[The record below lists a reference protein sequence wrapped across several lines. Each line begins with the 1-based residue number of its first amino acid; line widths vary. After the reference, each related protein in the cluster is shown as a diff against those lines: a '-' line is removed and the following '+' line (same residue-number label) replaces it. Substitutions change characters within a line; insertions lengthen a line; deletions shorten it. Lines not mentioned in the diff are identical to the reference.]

1 MYHGAMSNL
10 SDFLAHKSPF
20 YFIAEGADAH
30 YGSLDR
36 AKQMVDL
43 AKEVGASA
51 MKFQH
56 HLPDEEMLPDVPLS
70 GNMKE
75 PLYEFLKKNALNI
88 DQHVELADYCKEVE
102 IDYLCTP
109 FSWKAAQ
116 ELEEFIGPI
125 AYKIGSGELLDH
137 PTIKRIMGFGKPMIL
152 STGMSTPE
160 EIKSSYDLF
169 QNSGVPLILMNCTSA
184 YPPLFEQIHLRF
196 IEQMKEM
203 FPNALIGHSDHTAG
217 IETTIAA
224 FVLGAR
230 VFEKHV
236 TVDHQLAGPDSNVSI
251 NFETLKQLIEMLNN
265 LDKSLGA
272 VKQIH
277 DSEWEIRAWAHR
289 SLVYLKDFKAGDV
302 IAAND
307 IWGKRP
313 GTGIPSY
320 NYDLYV
326 GKILKQ
332 DVMANTLLSNSDFE

>member
-1 MYHGAMSNL
+1 MYYGRMTNL
-10 SDFLAHKSPF
+10 SNFLEQKSPF

-36 AKQMVDL
+36 AKRMIEL
-43 AKEVGASA
+43 AKEAGASA

-56 HLPDEEMLPDVPLS
+56 HLPDEEMLPDVPMS

-88 DQHVELADYCKEVE
+88 GQHIELSNYCKEVE

-116 ELEEFIGPI
+116 ELEDFIGPI
-125 AYKIGSGELLDH
+125 AYKVGSGELLDH
-137 PTIKRIMGFGKPMIL
+137 PTIKKIMGFGKPMIL

-169 QNSGVPLILMNCTSA
+169 DHTRIPLVLMNCTSA

-196 IEQMKEM
+196 IEEMKVL
-203 FPNALIGHSDHTAG
+203 FPNAIIGHSDHTAG

-236 TVDHQLAGPDSNVSI
+236 TVDHELAGPDSKVSI
-251 NFETLKQLIEMLNN
+251 NFDSLKQVIDMLNN
-265 LDKSLGA
+265 LNKSLGA
-272 VKQIH
+272 EKQIH
-277 DSEWEIRAWAHR
+277 ESEWEIRAWAHR
-289 SLVYLKDFKAGDV
+289 SLVYLNNLRAGEKITDS
-302 IAAND
+302 D

-313 GTGIPSY
+313 GTGVPSY
-320 NYDLYV
+320 NYELFI
-326 GKILKQ
+326 GRTLKR
-332 DVMANTLLSNSDFE
+332 DVAANTLLSISDFE